1 MTPHPSPASRLFAVP
16 PQPQPASDLTPK
28 RRAWCRE
35 NIKGFAEMQ
44 DAAEKAM
51 AEAEKSRAVSEGR
64 PSSALPGG
72 RP

>member
-1 MTPHPSPASRLFAVP
+1 MTPSPTPASRLFAVP

-51 AEAEKSRAVSEGR
+51 AEAARAAAKIEGR
-64 PSSALPGG
+64 G
-72 RP
+72 